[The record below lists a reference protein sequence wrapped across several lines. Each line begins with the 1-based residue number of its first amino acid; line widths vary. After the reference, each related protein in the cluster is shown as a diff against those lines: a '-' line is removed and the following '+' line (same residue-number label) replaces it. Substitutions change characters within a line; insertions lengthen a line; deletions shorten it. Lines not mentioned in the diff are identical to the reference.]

1 MKGLNVNGFIVVET
15 LGSGRSGLLYLARHP
30 TTGQEAIIRLA
41 SSGENELTG
50 QVFLEEASS
59 LLKDARDL
67 TPTVAS
73 DGSRVLMAVAKLPDP
88 HAARTQPL
96 APPERPRG
104 DGFSQHAMTA
114 QMARAP
120 RPVPNRVSL
129 VVLFVGLATL
139 AAGVTVLALANR
151 SQPAPAVETRPPAP
165 ATAVDVRPPAP
176 PVAATVEVPSPAPA
190 PAVVAPVIPPKAKVT
205 NAPRAVRTCTPD
217 DRWRTMM
224 MLNLDELEAK
234 ANAMEPVVVTREVM
248 RIGQAT
254 MDAKTPEQCGR
265 VVDDFEAVVKRA
277 IK

>member
-41 SSGENELTG
+41 SNGESELTG
-50 QVFLEEASS
+50 QVFLEEAAS

-88 HAARTQPL
+88 HSARTQPL

-104 DGFSQHAMTA
+104 DGFSEHAKTA
-114 QMARAP
+114 QMTRAP
-120 RPVPNRVSL
+120 RAAPNRVSL

-151 SQPAPAVETRPPAP
+151 AAPTPVAIPVPIAPPPAP
-165 ATAVDVRPPAP
+165 VVQPVAP
-176 PVAATVEVPSPAPA
+176 VPVPLAPVQPVAAPVAESAPVKAVKPAPVR
-190 PAVVAPVIPPKAKVT
+190 P
-205 NAPRAVRTCTPD
+205 VRTCVAD
-217 DRWRTMM
+217 QRWRDMM

-234 ANAMEPVVVTREVM
+234 ANAMDPVLVAREVI

>member
-1 MKGLNVNGFIVVET
+1 MRGLNVNGFIVVET

-41 SSGENELTG
+41 SNGENELTG
-50 QVFLEEASS
+50 QVFLEEAAS

-96 APPERPRG
+96 APPDRPRG
-104 DGFSQHAMTA
+104 DGFSEHAKTA
-114 QMARAP
+114 QMTHAP
-120 RPVPNRVSL
+120 RAAPNRVSL

-151 SQPAPAVETRPPAP
+151 SQPATIVVPA
-165 ATAVDVRPPAP
+165 AVVAPAP
-176 PVAATVEVPSPAPA
+176 PVAVEAPRPVPAPLPPVE
-190 PAVVAPVIPPKAKVT
+190 PASVPAPVPAKVAKAPT
-205 NAPRAVRTCTPD
+205 APRPVRTCEPD
-217 DRWRTMM
+217 QRWRDMM

-234 ANAMEPVVVTREVM
+234 ANAMDPVVVSREVM

-254 MDAKTPEQCGR
+254 VDAKTPEQCGR

>member
-1 MKGLNVNGFIVVET
+1 MRGLNVNGFIVVET

-41 SSGENELTG
+41 SKGENELTG

-67 TPTVAS
+67 TPTIAS

-104 DGFSQHAMTA
+104 DGFSEHARTA
-114 QMARAP
+114 QMTRAP
-120 RPVPNRVSL
+120 RAAPNRVSL

-139 AAGVTVLALANR
+139 AAGVTVLTLAYR
-151 SQPAPAVETRPPAP
+151 SLP
-165 ATAVDVRPPAP
+165 P
-176 PVAATVEVPSPAPA
+176 PVAIPAPEVRQPPQPIAVEAPRPVPAPLPPVEPAPVVAPA
-190 PAVVAPVIPPKAKVT
+190 PAKVAKA
-205 NAPRAVRTCTPD
+205 NPRPVRTCEPD
-217 DRWRTMM
+217 QRWRDMM

-234 ANAMEPVVVTREVM
+234 ANAMDPVVVSREVM

-254 MDAKTPEQCGR
+254 VDAKTPEQCGR

>member
-41 SSGENELTG
+41 SNGENELTG
-50 QVFLEEASS
+50 QVFLEEAAS

-88 HAARTQPL
+88 HSARTQPL

-104 DGFSQHAMTA
+104 EGFSEHAKTA
-114 QMARAP
+114 QIARSPLVA
-120 RPVPNRVSL
+120 PNRVSL
-129 VVLFVGLATL
+129 IVLFVGLATL

-151 SQPAPAVETRPPAP
+151 SAPTPVANAVPVPLVPAPMLAVEPIAPVPVPSAP
-165 ATAVDVRPPAP
+165 AQPVTA
-176 PVAATVEVPSPAPA
+176 PVAEVTPVKAVKAVPARP
-190 PAVVAPVIPPKAKVT
+190 
-205 NAPRAVRTCTPD
+205 VRTCVAD
-217 DRWRTMM
+217 QRWRDMM

-234 ANAMEPVVVTREVM
+234 ANAMDPVLVAREVI